1 MCMEHLK
8 FLHKDFGDMIHK
20 GKWVILP
27 AADVAHLPG
36 ILILP
41 PGFIPQRDQQPR
53 WTCNYT

>member
-1 MCMEHLK
+1 MEHLK
-8 FLHKDFGDMIHK
+8 FLHKEFGDLIHK

-41 PGFIPQRDQQPR
+41 PGFIPQRDRQPR
-53 WTCNYT
+53 WICNYT

>member
-8 FLHKDFGDMIHK
+8 FLHKDFGDLMHK

-36 ILILP
+36 LRISP
-41 PGFIPQRDQQPR
+41 PRIIPQ
-53 WTCNYT
+53 CNCRPH